1 MFFFTN
7 KKNAEE
13 EESVHLLHSEIKTD
27 LRLAQFKQE
36 VKIHFLLGYWTY
48 ELRHGSLSMEKMC
61 CLVYSTQLKAFQ
73 HY

>member
-7 KKNAEE
+7 KKNAE
-13 EESVHLLHSEIKTD
+13 EESVHLLHSEIKTV

-48 ELRHGSLSMEKMC
+48 ELRHGSLSMEKMRC
-61 CLVYSTQLKAFQ
+61 FVYSTQLKAFQ
-73 HY
+73 YY